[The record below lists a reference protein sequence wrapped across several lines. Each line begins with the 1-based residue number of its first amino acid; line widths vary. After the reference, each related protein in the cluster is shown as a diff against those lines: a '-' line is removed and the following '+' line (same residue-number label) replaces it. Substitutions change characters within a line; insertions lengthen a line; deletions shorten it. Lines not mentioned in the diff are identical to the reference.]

1 MATYSPHRGQPNFD
15 PSVDIPNL
23 DGRVCLVVGGT
34 SGLGEATAV
43 ALAQHRPKKLYLTAR
58 SRVKSDAT
66 VARIRASSEAA
77 GAANIEIIDLDLS
90 SFESVRE
97 AAGKINHSTDR
108 LDIVHLS
115 AGVGLLPH
123 AISTNGY
130 EIQFATNYL
139 GHALLT
145 QLLMP
150 KLLYTATL
158 PGSDVRIISMSN
170 RSHKTWSP
178 QEGILFD
185 ELKSP
190 MARRSAFA
198 LYGQSTLAKALFAH
212 QLSKRYPQITSVS
225 LHPGGV
231 KTNVFEGEK
240 GVNWL
245 LYNLVIKPVV
255 LLTGVTPEEGAKTQL
270 WCSVSPDV
278 KNGEYY
284 EPVGVLGREG
294 ALTKDENLSEKLW
307 NWTDKELK
315 ASGFSGWE
323 QQS

>member
-1 MATYSPHRGQPNFD
+1 MATYSPNRGQPNFD

-23 DGRVCLVVGGT
+23 DNRVCLVVGGT

-43 ALAQHRPKKLYLTAR
+43 ALARHHPKKLYLTAR
-58 SRVKSDAT
+58 SRAKSDST

-77 GAANIEIIDLDLS
+77 EAANIEIIDLDLS

-97 AAGKINHSTDR
+97 AAGVS
-108 LDIVHLS
+108 
-115 AGVGLLPH
+115 LLPH

-158 PGSDVRIISMSN
+158 PGSDVRIISMSS

-198 LYGQSTLAKALFAH
+198 LYGQSTLAKTLFAH
-212 QLSKRYPQITSVS
+212 QLAKRYPKITSVS

-255 LLTGVTPEEGAKTQL
+255 LLTGTTPEEGAKTQL

-278 KNGEYY
+278 ENGEYY

-294 ALTKDENLSEKLW
+294 TLTKNDNLSEMLW